1 MSNESQSRN
10 YGGFLFQILLYFS
23 NITIDFLKNDL
34 LDNYSTRTFNQD
46 YPNSPH
52 IVAIYESGGITI
64 ISCYNV
70 ISLGHYPKNVIMT
83 QKNSKDGKQYRIPN
97 DYIVETEF
105 GNRKLR
111 CEIKYTSN
119 QKAKY
124 IIFWDENDTE
134 LSVYSERSAT
144 GAVMAFLKV
153 HIN

>member
-1 MSNESQSRN
+1 MVVFYFKSCYISR
-10 YGGFLFQILLYFS
+10 ILLL
-23 NITIDFLKNDL
+23 IFLKNDL
-34 LDNYSTRTFNQD
+34 LDNFSTRTFNQD

-64 ISCYNV
+64 ISWYNV
-70 ISLGHYPKNVIMT
+70 ISLGHYPKNIIMT
-83 QKNSKDGKQYRIPN
+83 QKNSKDGKQYWIPN

-105 GNRKLR
+105 KNRKLR

-153 HIN
+153 HVN

>member
-1 MSNESQSRN
+1 
-10 YGGFLFQILLYFS
+10 
-23 NITIDFLKNDL
+23 
-34 LDNYSTRTFNQD
+34 
-46 YPNSPH
+46 
-52 IVAIYESGGITI
+52 
-64 ISCYNV
+64 
-70 ISLGHYPKNVIMT
+70 MT
-83 QKNSKDGKQYRIPN
+83 QKNSKDGKQYQIPN